1 MQTSSSGSTIMLST
15 MISSSPYSSPMI
27 PLQLISPI
35 ITTPTPTP
43 SDKLAQKAKI
53 TCTLLL
59 HTTQVAAIKRDL
71 LTVLTIDDGIEDY

>member
-1 MQTSSSGSTIMLST
+1 

-27 PLQLISPI
+27 PLQLISPT
-35 ITTPTPTP
+35 ITTATPTP
-43 SDKLAQKAKI
+43 SDKLAQQAEI
-53 TCTLLL
+53 TSALFL